1 MKSLFV
7 PLFHSLAGVF
17 AADFLQNFDVN
28 SFLSASLL
36 NMLVMGIPSAIL
48 LLTWLGVRYIPHNRV
63 GVIEKFWS
71 NKGSL
76 GEGQIIALN
85 GEAGYQ
91 ANLLRGGLHFG
102 YWRWQYRIHQSP
114 LVTIPQNE
122 IGYVYARDGE
132 SLDPSQTLAR
142 VVDCNHFQD
151 AMAFLDPARAMTAP
165 SSANK
170 LAPATQRNG
179 EGQTGL
185 ITDAGNAVRLG
196 QRGRQRAILREGVYA
211 INPALFVVITDRQV
225 FGILQSQERVE
236 REAVGK
242 WQEELRSVKGF
253 QPIVIGGHSIMV
265 DANSAEGTSVDD
277 TIGIVTIHDGP
288 SLRSGELIAPPVGQS
303 ATGGSTNSTTPNTL
317 FEHNN
322 FQDPEAFL
330 SAGGRRGRQY
340 QAITDGTY
348 FINRWF
354 ATVETTPKTVVP
366 IGHVGVVVSYYGTT
380 GRDLSG
386 DAFRHGE
393 QVAEGE
399 RGVWERPLGPGKYAF
414 NTYAG
419 NIVLV
424 PTTNFVLHWITGRT
438 ESHHYDENLRS
449 IDLVTRD
456 AYEPSLPLSVVVHI
470 DYQRAPAVI
479 QRFGDVKKLITQTL
493 DPMLSAY
500 FRDIAH
506 RKTMLELLHERDL
519 IQREALSELRRRF
532 HEFDI
537 ECVDVLI
544 GKPDTDKADGK
555 IESLLEQLRIRQL
568 SIEQLETYER
578 QREANDKLR
587 SLNEAKAQAEMQA
600 TMTNAKLQVQI
611 AESKGDAD
619 LALAKRQ
626 NDRTIMQAQT
636 ELTNTRLKV
645 QMAECEGDAEIA
657 RARRHAEEIGLLAEA
672 ESQRNR
678 LTGRGE
684 AQRILQEGLAEASV
698 LQRKI
703 ASYGDPRLFALTFA
717 ARELAQSQQPLV
729 PERLFMT
736 QGGGES
742 ADNGMGGHGMAGQ
755 GMLGTLISLL
765 VSERAGF
772 SLNGGAELPEMRELM
787 DQMVKESA
795 AGLSNPVPTTSP
807 EVTNP

>member
-7 PLFHSLAGVF
+7 PLFHALAGVF
-17 AADFLQNFDVN
+17 AADFLQNFEVN

-36 NMLVMGIPSAIL
+36 NILVMGIPSAIL
-48 LLTWLGVRYIPHNRV
+48 LLVWLGVRYIPHNRV

-71 NKGSL
+71 NRGSL

-102 YWRWQYRIHQSP
+102 YWRWQYRIHQSR

-151 AMAFLDPARAMTAP
+151 AMAFLDPAGAMTAP

-170 LAPATQRNG
+170 LAPATQRKG

-185 ITDAGNAVRLG
+185 ITNAGNAVRLG

-211 INPALFVVITDRQV
+211 INPALFVVITERQV

-303 ATGGSTNSTTPNTL
+303 ATGGITNSTTPNTL

-380 GRDLSG
+380 GR
-386 DAFRHGE
+386 
-393 QVAEGE
+393 
-399 RGVWERPLGPGKYAF
+399 
-414 NTYAG
+414 
-419 NIVLV
+419 
-424 PTTNFVLHWITGRT
+424 
-438 ESHHYDENLRS
+438 
-449 IDLVTRD
+449 
-456 AYEPSLPLSVVVHI
+456 
-470 DYQRAPAVI
+470 
-479 QRFGDVKKLITQTL
+479 
-493 DPMLSAY
+493 
-500 FRDIAH
+500 
-506 RKTMLELLHERDL
+506 
-519 IQREALSELRRRF
+519 
-532 HEFDI
+532 
-537 ECVDVLI
+537 
-544 GKPDTDKADGK
+544 
-555 IESLLEQLRIRQL
+555 
-568 SIEQLETYER
+568 
-578 QREANDKLR
+578 
-587 SLNEAKAQAEMQA
+587 
-600 TMTNAKLQVQI
+600 
-611 AESKGDAD
+611 
-619 LALAKRQ
+619 
-626 NDRTIMQAQT
+626 
-636 ELTNTRLKV
+636 
-645 QMAECEGDAEIA
+645 
-657 RARRHAEEIGLLAEA
+657 
-672 ESQRNR
+672 
-678 LTGRGE
+678 GE

-742 ADNGMGGHGMAGQ
+742 AENGMAGQ

-795 AGLSNPVPTTSP
+795 AGLGNPVPATSQ